1 MVSKWYLNG
10 LSCPPWPGMT
20 IFYHFGSILGSISQS
35 IPKYHF
41 SLNIFVEGLLN
52 SRPRVCLLLAEF
64 AVFGPPRATRTLLLL
79 SLLLLLLLLLLLSP
93 PSFFMNLVRL
103 RFGNL
108 IWGLEKASG
117 ALVKC
122 IYAEFREE
130 SRGNDE
136 RL

>member
-1 MVSKWYLNG
+1 MTCVVIMENLLSKHL
-10 LSCPPWPGMT
+10 
-20 IFYHFGSILGSISQS
+20 
-35 IPKYHF
+35 F

-64 AVFGPPRATRTLLLL
+64 AVFGPPHATRT
-79 SLLLLLLLLLLLSP
+79 SLLLLLLLLLMSP
-93 PSFFMNLVRL
+93 PSFFMNLIRL
-103 RFGNL
+103 RLGNL

-117 ALVKC
+117 ALVNC

-136 RL
+136 KL